1 MELTKLSKLKTNP
14 KNPRTITD
22 AQFERLK
29 DSLLVFPKMLTLR
42 PLATDGNGI
51 VLGGNMRLRALK
63 DIAKMS
69 AEQIAERLQDMKT
82 YNQKS
87 EAEQTALVEYWR
99 DWLTRKDVPTTHES
113 TLTDAEKDEF
123 VMTDNASF
131 GSWDFDAIANEW
143 DAELVDEWGV
153 DVWQDVMAEDEENDN
168 NYSRKIEAP
177 DYEPT
182 GRNVQVS
189 ELYDESKTQRL
200 IAEINAMKVN
210 AEIKKMLVAGAQRF
224 TRFDFRNVAEWYSQ
238 QEDESVKAM
247 MRKMAMVIV
256 DFDEAVENGFVRL
269 CEELIKEYE
278 DEQSGTE

>member
-14 KNPRTITD
+14 RNPRTITD

-63 DIAKMS
+63 DIAKMT
-69 AEQIAERLQDMKT
+69 AEQIAERLQGMKT

-87 EAEQTALVEYWR
+87 EEEQTALVEYWR
-99 DWLTRKDVPTTHES
+99 NWLTRKDVPTTHES

-143 DAELVDEWGV
+143 DAELVEEWGV
-153 DVWQDVMAEDEENDN
+153 DVWQPTPVEEESESADDEVSLTESNF
-168 NYSRKIEAP
+168 NYE
-177 DYEPT
+177 
-182 GRNVQVS
+182 
-189 ELYDESKTQRL
+189 TQY
-200 IAEINAMKVN
+200 
-210 AEIKKMLVAGAQRF
+210 G
-224 TRFDFRNVAEWYSQ
+224 
-238 QEDESVKAM
+238 
-247 MRKMAMVIV
+247 VIV
-256 DFDEAVENGFVRL
+256 MCGS
-269 CEELIKEYE
+269 E
-278 DEQSGTE
+278 DEQEQTYNKLTGDGYNCKVVSV

>member
-1 MELTKLSKLKTNP
+1 MYKIRIKLLSLPQHNSQHTNILTQMELTKLSKLKTNP
-14 KNPRTITD
+14 RNPRTITD

-63 DIAKMS
+63 DIAKMT
-69 AEQIAERLQDMKT
+69 AEQIAERLQGMKT

-99 DWLTRKDVPTTHES
+99 NWLTRKDVPTTHES

-143 DAELVDEWGV
+143 DAELVEEWGV
-153 DVWQDVMAEDEENDN
+153 DVWQDVMSEDD
-168 NYSRKIEAP
+168 
-177 DYEPT
+177 D
-182 GRNVQVS
+182 VS
-189 ELYDESKTQRL
+189 EGKEHDDLSE
-200 IAEINAMKVN
+200 KVN
-210 AEIKKMLVAGAQRF
+210 PIFQIVIDCEG
-224 TRFDFRNVAEWYSQ
+224 E
-238 QEDESVKAM
+238 QEQEK
-247 MRKMAMVIV
+247 I
-256 DFDEAVENGFVRL
+256 FN
-269 CEELIKEYE
+269 ELKDTYKCRVL
-278 DEQSGTE
+278 TL

>member
-1 MELTKLSKLKTNP
+1 MEITKLSKLKTNP

-63 DIAKMS
+63 DIAKMT
-69 AEQIAERLQDMKT
+69 AEQIAERLQGMKT

-87 EAEQTALVEYWR
+87 EEEQTALVEYWR
-99 DWLTRKDVPTTHES
+99 NWLTRKDVPTTHES

-143 DAELVDEWGV
+143 DAELVEEWGV
-153 DVWQDVMAEDEENDN
+153 DVWQPTPVEEKSNTDTTFNLPEELAGVDIDPDTLPKIEGDDDVEYERIIIVYKEEDEEKLAALLGID
-168 NYSRKIEAP
+168 KIEKIV
-177 DYEPT
+177 YKM
-182 GRNVQVS
+182 N
-189 ELYDESKTQRL
+189 ELGL
-200 IAEINAMKVN
+200 
-210 AEIKKMLVAGAQRF
+210 
-224 TRFDFRNVAEWYSQ
+224 
-238 QEDESVKAM
+238 
-247 MRKMAMVIV
+247 
-256 DFDEAVENGFVRL
+256 
-269 CEELIKEYE
+269 
-278 DEQSGTE
+278 

>member
-14 KNPRTITD
+14 RNPRTITD

-63 DIAKMS
+63 DIAKMT
-69 AEQIAERLQDMKT
+69 AEQIAERLQGMKT

-182 GRNVQVS
+182 GRKVQVS

>member
-14 KNPRTITD
+14 RNPRTITD

-63 DIAKMS
+63 DIAKMT
-69 AEQIAERLQDMKT
+69 AEQIAERLQGMKT
-82 YNQKS
+82 YNQKN

-99 DWLTRKDVPTTHES
+99 NWLTRKDVPTTHES

-143 DAELVDEWGV
+143 DAELVEEWGV

>member
-14 KNPRTITD
+14 RNPRTITD

-63 DIAKMS
+63 DIAKMT
-69 AEQIAERLQDMKT
+69 AEQIAERLQGMKT
-82 YNQKS
+82 YNQKN

-99 DWLTRKDVPTTHES
+99 NWLTRKDVPTTHES

-143 DAELVDEWGV
+143 DAELVEEWGV

-189 ELYDESKTQRL
+189 ELYDDSKTQRL

>member
-1 MELTKLSKLKTNP
+1 MEITKLSKLKTNP
-14 KNPRTITD
+14 RNPRQITD

-63 DIAKMS
+63 DIAKMT
-69 AEQIAERLQDMKT
+69 AEQIAERLQGMKT

-87 EAEQTALVEYWR
+87 EAEQTALIEYWR

-143 DAELVDEWGV
+143 DAELVEEWGV
-153 DVWQDVMAEDEENDN
+153 DVWQDD
-168 NYSRKIEAP
+168 
-177 DYEPT
+177 
-182 GRNVQVS
+182 VS
-189 ELYDESKTQRL
+189 EDDDTPKANETDLSDRIDFEFKLEIDCKNEETQQQL
-200 IAEINAMKVN
+200 FE
-210 AEIKKMLVAGAQRF
+210 EFTKKG
-224 TRFDFRNVAEWYSQ
+224 
-238 QEDESVKAM
+238 
-247 MRKMAMVIV
+247 
-256 DFDEAVENGFVRL
+256 
-269 CEELIKEYE
+269 YE
-278 DEQSGTE
+278 CRILTL